1 MFIDRLIDLIERTIN
16 FSFSKRAARRVSLL
30 LRLLVVFAFTF
41 VIVRL
46 APTMADELTPNPEN
60 EVSAP
65 VAPEPAPSES
75 SSASPE
81 PEVTPTPVAI
91 PSEEPVAPV
100 PTATPSP
107 STSASPPTPS
117 VLANQNMRLRVPAS
131 LLVDP
136 RARTASVSELF
147 VAGPQNL
154 LVCISS
160 GSTLSDVY
168 LKNMVDSDFGTQTLV
183 AGDRSANVR
192 VTGNAEQV
200 LAILNSAQ
208 GIRVTA
214 PLSTIANQSVYFRF
228 VATSAPTLDAALC
241 AKGSPANTRTLTFRE
256 LGLQIEMKKGD
267 VILKQ

>member
-1 MFIDRLIDLIERTIN
+1 M
-16 FSFSKRAARRVSLL
+16 
-30 LRLLVVFAFTF
+30 LVIFAFTF

-46 APTMADELTPNPEN
+46 APTMADELTPSPEN

-65 VAPEPAPSES
+65 VTPEPAPSES
-75 SSASPE
+75 VSTSPE
-81 PEVTPTPVAI
+81 PEASPTPVPVPV
-91 PSEEPVAPV
+91 PSEEPIAPV

-107 STSASPPTPS
+107 STSATPPPPTA
-117 VLANQNMRLRVPAS
+117 LANQNMQLRVPSS

-147 VAGPQNL
+147 VSGPQNIL
-154 LVCISS
+154 ACISS

-168 LKNMVDSDFGTQTLV
+168 LKNMVDSDFGSQTLV
-183 AGDRSANVR
+183 AGDRSGNVR

-214 PLSTIANQSVYFRF
+214 PMSTIANQSVYFRF
-228 VATSAPTLDAALC
+228 VATTAPTLDAALC
-241 AKGSPANTRTLTFRE
+241 AKAWPSNTRTLTFRE

-267 VILKQ
+267 VILKR